1 MILYPLQKPLHKLGA
16 TMLPAII
23 HKLIE
28 YVKVFLKEWF
38 ECLLSEMDID
48 SCTSSPF
55 IYAALDLMPKYQYMI
70 VGKACQPH
78 SQQ

>member
-1 MILYPLQKPLHKLGA
+1 MIIYPLQKPLHKLRA

-23 HKLIE
+23 RELIKYLE
-28 YVKVFLKEWF
+28 VFLKDWF
-38 ECLLSEMDID
+38 VCLLSEMDID

-55 IYAALDLMPKYQYMI
+55 VDAALDLMPKYQYII

-78 SQQ
+78 SRQ